1 MKNILR
7 FSGMGIQMAVFISL
21 GAYLG
26 HLIDQDA
33 NRLSDTKT
41 QWATIFLSLLFTVL
55 SLIWIIYQAQ
65 KINK

>member
-1 MKNILR
+1 
-7 FSGMGIQMAVFISL
+7 MGIQMAVFISL

-33 NRLSDTKT
+33 NRLLDSKT
-41 QWATIFLSLLFTVL
+41 QWATISLSLLFTVL

>member
-7 FSGMGIQMAVFISL
+7 FSGMGIQMAVFSSL

-33 NRLSDTKT
+33 NRLLDSKT
-41 QWATIFLSLLFTVL
+41 QWATISLSLLFTVL

>member
-21 GAYLG
+21 GTYLG
-26 HLIDQDA
+26 YLIDEEA
-33 NRLSDTKT
+33 NRWSGPKT
-41 QWATIFLSLLFTVL
+41 QWATIFLSLLFTIL

>member
-1 MKNILR
+1 
-7 FSGMGIQMAVFISL
+7 MGIQMAVFISL

-26 HLIDQDA
+26 YLIDQDA
-33 NRLSDTKT
+33 NRLSDSKT
-41 QWATIFLSLLFTVL
+41 QWAAISLSLLFTVL

>member
-7 FSGMGIQMAVFISL
+7 FSGMGIQMAVFIFF
-21 GAYLG
+21 GTYVG
-26 HLIDQDA
+26 NLIDQDA
-33 NRLSDTKT
+33 NRLSDSKT

-65 KINK
+65 KISK

>member
-1 MKNILR
+1 
-7 FSGMGIQMAVFISL
+7 MGIQMAVFISL

-26 HLIDQDA
+26 YLIDQDA
-33 NRLSDTKT
+33 NRLLDPKT

>member
-33 NRLSDTKT
+33 NRLLGLQNSMGNYFFII
-41 QWATIFLSLLFTVL
+41 TIYSFISNLDHLPSP
-55 SLIWIIYQAQ
+55 
-65 KINK
+65 KN